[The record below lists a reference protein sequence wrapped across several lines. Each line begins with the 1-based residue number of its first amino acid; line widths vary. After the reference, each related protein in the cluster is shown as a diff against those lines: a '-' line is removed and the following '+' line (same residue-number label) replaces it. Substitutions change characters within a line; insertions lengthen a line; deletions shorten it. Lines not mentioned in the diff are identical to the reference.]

1 MHLLG
6 VFFSRCKKYNDF
18 LGEPLTVWVF
28 LICFNSVKSLV
39 FINILQMFSHF
50 HIFVFL
56 AQIRH
61 TYPHINR
68 LQIKKKSKS
77 SFYSL
82 FFNFCF
88 SVFSVFFFLNK
99 INSTEHKHLQILIPE
114 FLFYCILTALAT

>member
-6 VFFSRCKKYNDF
+6 FFFSRCKKYNDF

-39 FINILQMFSHF
+39 FINILQMFTHF
-50 HIFVFL
+50 DIFVFL

-61 TYPHINR
+61 TYPHINH
-68 LQIKKKSKS
+68 LQIKKNLKVHFTHCFLISVLV
-77 SFYSL
+77 SL
-82 FFNFCF
+82 
-88 SVFSVFFFLNK
+88 VFFFLNK